1 MNEQLEVRISGRD
14 FGISLKGYNAQASD
28 EIRALFANHNT
39 DLLDLVRAYLDVV
52 HQKCELESSLQAI
65 VAKIDTIKLPEA
77 AKELASSE
85 EQESEEVFCGIE
97 NRLQTQQDLDSAIE
111 SNQDFVIDSIQ
122 SEALESLV
130 DSKTIDLPVDTQC
143 APINAID
150 TPKKQLGKLE
160 SSATL
165 FADLLD
171 SKERKPKLGFGRDY
185 VALPQKTSVKS
196 SNTSTANSRRSTK
209 DMQKSKQPITPSLFD
224 PIHLQA
230 TNTFF

>member
-85 EQESEEVFCGIE
+85 EQESEEV
-97 NRLQTQQDLDSAIE
+97 
-111 SNQDFVIDSIQ
+111 
-122 SEALESLV
+122 
-130 DSKTIDLPVDTQC
+130 
-143 APINAID
+143 
-150 TPKKQLGKLE
+150 
-160 SSATL
+160 
-165 FADLLD
+165 
-171 SKERKPKLGFGRDY
+171 
-185 VALPQKTSVKS
+185 
-196 SNTSTANSRRSTK
+196 
-209 DMQKSKQPITPSLFD
+209 
-224 PIHLQA
+224 
-230 TNTFF
+230 